1 MKKIILSVVAIMA
14 FGFANAQDL
23 TSKKGE
29 PYLPEAG
36 DWAIG
41 FNANNLFDYVG
52 NAFSGS
58 TAANSIGT
66 VANNGWNGTFVGKKF
81 TSATNAN
88 RYLVDFGVNIGST
101 TTPSLLITGPTATA
115 PTSSTKVSTSG
126 FNMSVGLGKEWRRG
140 KTRLQG
146 FYGADLVLGVQSSGT
161 KTEYTDTDAAAPLK
175 NNTVDVKSG
184 LGLNVGARGFLG
196 AEYFIFPKIAI
207 GAQYTYN
214 VSVAVT
220 GASKTTTTSTDP
232 AIKSTE
238 TKGGSAFG
246 FGIGNVGVASMNLTL
261 HF

>member
-58 TAANSIGT
+58 TTANSIGT

-88 RYLVDFGVNIGST
+88 RYLVDFGVNVGSSTSAAPAGST
-101 TTPSLLITGPTATA
+101 TE
-115 PTSSTKVSTSG
+115 TKVSTSG

-146 FYGADLVLGVQSSGT
+146 FYGADLVLGVQSSGS
-161 KTEYTDTDAAAPLK
+161 KTEITDSAAPAT
-175 NNTVDVKSG
+175 NSTVDVKSG

-220 GASKTTTTSTDP
+220 GASKTTTTVGG
-232 AIKSTE
+232 ISTE
-238 TKGGSAFG
+238 SKGGSAFAL
-246 FGIGNVGVASMNLTL
+246 GIGNVGVASMNLTL